1 MGDLFHQLGR
11 HVDRNARRAVRLY
24 QRELPEFR
32 RVDWSSG
39 GLAAMLDFAVILR
52 RRTTALAAEG
62 QPFTDDDLRYMESVG
77 QERGGRGISAGA
89 QRQVLMLHS
98 TLTLQEIR
106 EAAGPD
112 DIDDV
117 MRMLRWLGPQGAA
130 AQDAYTR
137 GFLAGQRRS
146 VPLASRIQRL
156 TLALLHDDPA
166 AGQLARDLGMSHHG
180 QHLVTVVTI
189 HGDTRRLTGKVR
201 AATVETLLT
210 THRTPMMWRE
220 PAEFVLLTPTPDAAG
235 PVAAPDH
242 ETALAVVRKLADA
255 VSRPLSIGAAAGPAG
270 KLAETADLAR
280 RISGV
285 APAQPRPECL
295 HTVADVLVELAVS
308 QLPAVD
314 RWLDDLTRRLASGPN
329 LVETLA
335 AYYDNDMNRLRTAAA
350 LNIHPRTLDYRIRRT
365 HDLLG
370 FHPATARGV
379 RLIGA
384 GIARALSPR
393 PN

>member
-11 HVDRNARRAVRLY
+11 HVDRNAQRAVRVY
-24 QRELPEFR
+24 QRELPDFR
-32 RVDWSSG
+32 RLDGSGG
-39 GLAAMLDFAVILR
+39 GLAAMLDFAVALR
-52 RRTTALAAEG
+52 RRTTALAAEER
-62 QPFTDDDLRYMESVG
+62 PFTDDDLRYMESVG
-77 QERGGRGISAGA
+77 QERGERGISAGA
-89 QRQVLMLHS
+89 QRRVLMLHS

-117 MRMLRWLGPQGAA
+117 MRMLRWLGPQGAV

-146 VPLASRIQRL
+146 VPFASRMQRL

-166 AGQLARDLGMSHHG
+166 ASALARDLAVCHQG

-189 HGDTRRLTGKVR
+189 HGGTTGLTGKVR
-201 AATVETLLT
+201 AATVEALLHS
-210 THRTPMMWRE
+210 HRTPMMWRE
-220 PAEFVLLTPTPDAAG
+220 PAEFVLLTATPEAAG

-242 ETALAVVRKLADA
+242 EAALAVVRKLADA
-255 VSRPLSIGAAAGPAG
+255 VGRPLSIGAAAGSTG
-270 KLAETADLAR
+270 NLAETADLAR
-280 RISGV
+280 RVSCV
-285 APAQPRPECL
+285 APAQSRPECL
-295 HTVADVLVELAVS
+295 HTVGDVLVELAVS

-314 RWLDDLTRRLASGPN
+314 RWLDDVTRRLASGPH

-350 LNIHPRTLDYRIRRT
+350 LNVHPRTLDYRIRRA

-384 GIARALSPR
+384 AIARALAPPR
-393 PN
+393 